1 MPEVLDRCKAFCP
14 TVRQKKNSFYGIGH
28 LVVHQ
33 GGQVLEDRVDVD
45 DVGLEL
51 PDGAFSLP
59 ELFHVLFLLE
69 QQLRLVLPADAF
81 LDVDLNKR
89 KTVPDCNPY

>member
-1 MPEVLDRCKAFCP
+1 
-14 TVRQKKNSFYGIGH
+14 
-28 LVVHQ
+28 VHQ

-59 ELFHVLFLLE
+59 ELFQVLFLLE
-69 QQLRLVLPADAF
+69 QQLRLALPDAPF
-81 LDVDLNKR
+81 LDVDLNKG
-89 KTVPDCNPY
+89 KTFPDLTPY